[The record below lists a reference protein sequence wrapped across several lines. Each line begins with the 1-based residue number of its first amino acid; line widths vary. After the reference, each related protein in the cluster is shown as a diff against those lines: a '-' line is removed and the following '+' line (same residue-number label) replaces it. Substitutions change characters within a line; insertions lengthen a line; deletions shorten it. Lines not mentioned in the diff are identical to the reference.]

1 MRPRPAILIEGR
13 RFAMKTIIC
22 RAAPLAV
29 AIAALGLGPGCGG
42 DVKVIDAPPPK
53 ALPDQPTE
61 AQLKKGAPSVKSRS
75 QGNPDDYTR

>member
-1 MRPRPAILIEGR
+1 MSPRPAVLKEGR
-13 RFAMKTIIC
+13 RIAMKKKIR

-29 AIAALGLGPGCGG
+29 AIAALGLGLGCGD
-42 DVKVIDAPPPK
+42 DVKVIDAPPPQ

-61 AQLKKGAPSVKSRS
+61 AQLKKGAPPSSSRS